1 MPERVDVSSWRR
13 IWSRLRRPL
22 LVLSAIGT
30 AAFAAA
36 CTEELEGGAACPTL
50 CPARAESFKDTTFEA
65 VTLDTALSGYPVL
78 GLAPE
83 LLLAN
88 RPDTL
93 VTRMVIR
100 LDALTQDYA
109 VNKTGVTEPIATT
122 DSVYL
127 RLQVDSLG
135 AKGTDSI
142 TISVFNVDTTAND
155 SVAAVVKRLFTPR
168 RLIGSIRIVP
178 KNVKDSLRIPLNR
191 RVLDSLI
198 VGGYR
203 MRAGLQITSGRGQIR
218 VLAFSNGSPVPSVT
232 YDPNTD
238 TTYAPIVVQANTTI
252 LQGTTEQVLSYSVYN
267 LLDVGSPPPP
277 PNTLTVGGFPAWRA
291 YLRFQVPSRISD
303 SSTIVRAQLL
313 LTQRPSYFGNNAD
326 TVAILP
332 IIPTG
337 TAIVTDLR
345 RMLDLSADGVFA
357 AVDSTRLVPRDSGLR
372 SINVLTLAR
381 SWPALPTGVA
391 RSLAFRISG
400 EGAQPAELRFFSSKA
415 PVGLRPRLRITY
427 LPRTEFALP

>member
-1 MPERVDVSSWRR
+1 M
-13 IWSRLRRPL
+13 
-22 LVLSAIGT
+22 VLGAVCT
-30 AAFAAA
+30 TVFAAA

-50 CPARAESFKDTTFEA
+50 CPSRTESFKDTTFDA
-65 VTLDTALSGYPVL
+65 VTLDSSLAGFPVM

-88 RPDTL
+88 RPDTI
-93 VTRMVIR
+93 VTRAVIR
-100 LDALTQDYA
+100 LDALTQEYA
-109 VNKTGVTEPIATT
+109 VNKTGATEPISAT

-155 SVAAVVKRLFTPR
+155 SVTAVVKQLFTAK
-168 RLIGSIRIVP
+168 RLLGSKKIVP
-178 KNVKDSLRIPLNR
+178 TSVKDSLRIPLNHR
-191 RVLDSLI
+191 LIDSLI

-203 MRAGLQITSGRGQIR
+203 LRVGLQITGGKGQIR
-218 VLAFSNGSPVPSVT
+218 LLAFSSGSAAPSVQ
-232 YDPNTD
+232 YDPSTD

-252 LQGTTEQVLSYSVYN
+252 PQGTSEQILAYTVYP
-267 LLDVGSPPPP
+267 LVDVGSPPPP
-277 PNTLTVGGFPAWRA
+277 ANTLTVGGFPAWRS
-291 YLRFQVPSRISD
+291 YLRFQVPTRISD

-313 LTQRPSYFGNNAD
+313 LTQRPSYFGNYAD

-332 IIPTG
+332 MIPTG
-337 TAIVTDLR
+337 TALVTDLR
-345 RMLDLSADGVFA
+345 RLLELSADGIFA
-357 AVDSTRLVPRDSGLR
+357 SVDSTRLVPRDSGLKT
-372 SINVLTLAR
+372 INVLTLAR

-391 RSLAFRISG
+391 RALAFRISG
-400 EGAQPAELRFFSSKA
+400 EGGQPAELRFFSSEA
-415 PVGLRPRLRITY
+415 PAGLRPRLRITY